1 MNSSLPINNQLEEVK
16 HRFELL
22 VKTYHQAV
30 INRKSQS
37 DNYELEVKFGQ
48 DNNNFSE
55 GNNNN
60 NSNITNVKITHHDYN
75 NVIKTLKSL
84 GFTYNLTGTKAGVDI
99 LRVQHVLDEKLD
111 RQEEYDL
118 TPTRS
123 TRLEITGNYDI
134 EQYCLKNTIKVV
146 EPRVNLV
153 RKTTIRLTAN
163 DKINGGEEKIIE
175 PVVFRDFNFKTS
187 LKLEKQMHRGQGIY
201 KVLVEKYDDLNKTFR
216 YLNRVT
222 FVHPNYP
229 VKVDISI
236 VKSSPGIHLRPQRTF
251 KSFRDADLLSQP
263 ETYEIEIELDND
275 KTVSLE
281 TSNIIA
287 LLRKVIKFVLSGLQE
302 TSYPISYL
310 EQREVLVAYMK
321 LIHGDTFDLTTTKI
335 SSYQFIGYNSVT
347 LQLKNVVD
355 VLPNSTTIKATN
367 IRTDYIVTDKA
378 DGERRLLFIN
388 EVGKVYMI
396 TTNMKVI
403 FTGAIT
409 FEKTVFHSLL
419 DGEYLVTYNTS
430 NANSLLYAAFDVYFC
445 NKIDARARPLV
456 NLGQRTPE
464 NESRY
469 QILQKLV
476 NVLKLCHVS
485 MENPKNRA
493 PPGLVSPISVEYKIY
508 YGVNNETIFEACD
521 QLCRAR
527 SSRYNTDGYI
537 FTPASLGVGQDP
549 DLLLLSEAFV
559 PLKNRFT
566 WFKSFKW
573 KPQEQTTIDF
583 LVTTIKDS
591 AQADI
596 VETLLEGDVIVKYK
610 KVILRCTFPR
620 KKSGSINFCDD
631 IVNGNL
637 SKIKKEELGTPMPA
651 RFFPSNPYD
660 EDAGIAYIRLHDGL
674 NMSTIAEDYSEIF
687 YDNMIIEFKYVTDV
701 FDTPFHWVPT
711 KVRHDKTTE
720 MLQTKKYFGNAYHV
734 ANSNWESIHF
744 PIKESMLRGE
754 EEIPKIIPE
763 EDTYYRATDGI
774 NLTVGLKY
782 FHNEIKRKLIASAA
796 KEFKDPCLIDLAVGK
811 GGDLR
816 KWSATDIKFVLGI
829 DLSADNLENPY
840 DGACSRYVKL
850 CQDQERN
857 PRFKLKAMF
866 VYGDCSKKIKPEHN
880 NPKSD
885 AMLGER
891 SNQIVQAVFGIGS
904 KKAEDIG
911 KGLAEVY
918 GLGVQGYEISSCQFA
933 LHYFFE
939 RKESLFGFVSN
950 LAECTKIGG
959 YFIGTAYDGK
969 KLFQRLGDISEE
981 ESVTLKEGDKLIW
994 QVQKKYKHSIFPND
1008 ITSLGYKVTV
1018 FQESINN
1025 YVDEYLINFDYFDNI
1040 MAVFGF
1046 VKLSGDDLLSF
1057 NKSNDFSSSSS
1068 LQFNSSLDTFEELYT
1083 TYGGER
1089 MSPNEQSISFLNRC
1103 FIYKKNVTVNI
1114 KTALQ
1119 SIEGYDDASSGSEV
1133 SFLTTPNTQ
1142 DDHAILDSPIKIQEV
1157 LTLRSDIS
1165 SSGTRGKRKTV
1176 GDQASNNNSSSSRS
1190 SKKKTIVTLNSASVA
1205 L

>member
-1 MNSSLPINNQLEEVK
+1 MNSSSNNQLDEVK

-48 DNNNFSE
+48 VNFGE
-55 GNNNN
+55 GNNN
-60 NSNITNVKITHHDYN
+60 TNVKITHHDYN

-99 LRVQHVLDEKLD
+99 LRVQHVLDEKPD
-111 RQEEYDL
+111 RNEEYDL
-118 TPTRS
+118 TSTRS
-123 TRLEITGNYDI
+123 TRLEIIGNYDI

-146 EPRVNLV
+146 EPRVHLV
-153 RKTTIRLTAN
+153 RKTTIRLAN
-163 DKINGGEEKIIE
+163 DKKNGGEEKIIE
-175 PVVFRDFNFKTS
+175 PVVFRDFNFKAC
-187 LKLEKQMHRGQGIY
+187 LKLEKQMHRSQGIY
-201 KVLVEKYDDLNKTFR
+201 KILVEKYDDLNKTFR

-222 FVHPNYP
+222 FIHPNYP
-229 VKVDISI
+229 VKIDISI
-236 VKSSPGIHLRPQRTF
+236 VKSSPGIHLKPQRTF
-251 KSFRDADLLSQP
+251 KSFRDADLLNQP

-281 TSNIIA
+281 TWNIIG

-310 EQREVLVAYMK
+310 EQKEVLVAYMK
-321 LIHGDTFDLTTTKI
+321 LIHGDSTDLTTKI
-335 SSYQFIGYNSVT
+335 SSYQFIGYNPVT
-347 LQLKNVVD
+347 LQLKNIVD

-388 EVGKVYMI
+388 DVGKLYMI

-403 FTGAIT
+403 FTGAMT
-409 FEKTVFHSLL
+409 FEKTVFNSLL
-419 DGEYLVTYNTS
+419 DGEYLVTYSTS
-430 NANSLLYAAFDVYFC
+430 NSNSLLYAAFDVYFC
-445 NKIDARARPLV
+445 NKMDTRTRPLV
-456 NLGQRTPE
+456 NLGQTTSRTPE

-469 QILQKLV
+469 QILQKLI
-476 NVLKLCHVS
+476 NVLKLCHIS
-485 MENPKNRA
+485 MENPKNRV
-493 PPGLVSPISVEYKIY
+493 PGLVSPISVEYKIY
-508 YGVNNETIFEACD
+508 YGINNETIFEACD

-549 DLLLLSEAFV
+549 DLSEPFV
-559 PLKNRFT
+559 PSKNRFT

-596 VETLLEGDVIVKYK
+596 VETLLEGDIVVKYK

-660 EDAGIAYIRLHDGL
+660 EDAGIAYIRLHDGV
-674 NMSTIAEDYSEIF
+674 NMSTTAEDYSEIF
-687 YDNMIIEFKYVTDV
+687 YDNMIIEFKYVTDIG
-701 FDTPFHWVPT
+701 TPFHWVPT
-711 KVRHDKTTE
+711 KVRHDKTIE

-734 ANSNWESIHF
+734 ANSNWESIHY

-754 EEIPKIIPE
+754 EEVPKTIPD
-763 EDTYYRATDGI
+763 EDTYYKATDGM
-774 NLTVGLKY
+774 NLTMGLKH
-782 FHNEIKRKLIASAA
+782 FHNEIKRKLITSAA
-796 KEFKDPCLIDLAVGK
+796 KQFRDPCLIDLAVGK

-816 KWSATDIKFVLGI
+816 KWTATDIKFVLGI

-840 DGACSRYVKL
+840 DGACARYVKL
-850 CQDQERN
+850 CQDQEKN

-891 SNQIVQAVFGIGS
+891 SNQIVQAVFGVGS

-939 RKESLFGFVSN
+939 RKETLFGFVSN

-969 KLFQRLGDISEE
+969 KLFQRLGEVSEE
-981 ESVTLKEGDKLIW
+981 ESVTLKEGGKLIW
-994 QVQKKYKHSIFPND
+994 QVQKKYKHLTFPND

-1046 VKLSGDDLLSF
+1046 VKLSGDDLLAF
-1057 NKSNDFSSSSS
+1057 NKSSDSSS
-1068 LQFNSSLDTFEELYT
+1068 LQFNNSSNTFEELYSV
-1083 TYGGER
+1083 YDGEH

-1119 SIEGYDDASSGSEV
+1119 SIEGYDDE
-1133 SFLTTPNTQ
+1133 NTNADMLLPSHRTR
-1142 DDHAILDSPIKIQEV
+1142 DDDSAGAAIPDSPIKIQEV

-1165 SSGTRGKRKTV
+1165 STKGKRKTV
-1176 GDQASNNNSSSSRS
+1176 GGQASRS
-1190 SKKKTIVTLNSASVA
+1190 SKKKALVA
-1205 L
+1205 IDSSSFAL

>member
-1 MNSSLPINNQLEEVK
+1 MNSSNQLEEVK
-16 HRFELL
+16 RRFELL

-48 DNNNFSE
+48 DNFNE
-55 GNNNN
+55 GNNNM
-60 NSNITNVKITHHDYN
+60 NVKITHHDYN

-84 GFTYNLTGTKAGVDI
+84 GFTYNLTGTKAGIDI
-99 LRVQHVLDEKLD
+99 LRVQHVLDERLD
-111 RQEEYDL
+111 KNEEYDL
-118 TPTRS
+118 TSTRS
-123 TRLEITGNYDI
+123 TRLEINGNYDI

-153 RKTTIRLTAN
+153 RKTTIRLAN
-163 DKINGGEEKIIE
+163 DKKDGGEEKIIE
-175 PVVFRDFNFKTS
+175 PVVFRDFNFKAS
-187 LKLEKQMHRGQGIY
+187 LKLEKQMHRSQGIY
-201 KVLVEKYDDLNKTFR
+201 KKLVEKYDDLNKTFR

-229 VKVDISI
+229 VKIDVSI

-251 KSFRDADLLSQP
+251 KSFRDADLLNQP
-263 ETYEIEIELDND
+263 QTYEIEIELDND
-275 KTVSLE
+275 KTVSME
-281 TSNIIA
+281 TLNIIG

-310 EQREVLVAYMK
+310 EQRDVLAAYMK
-321 LIHGDTFDLTTTKI
+321 LIHGDSLDLTTKI
-335 SSYQFIGYNSVT
+335 SSYHFIGYNPVT
-347 LQLKNVVD
+347 LQLKNIVD
-355 VLPNSTTIKATN
+355 VLPNRGSVIKTTSIC
-367 IRTDYIVTDKA
+367 TDYLVTDKA

-388 EVGKVYMI
+388 ELGKVYMI

-409 FEKTVFHSLL
+409 FEKMVFNSLL

-430 NANSLLYAAFDVYFC
+430 NSNSLLYAAFDVYFF
-445 NKIDARARPLV
+445 NKMDVRARPLA
-456 NLGQRTPE
+456 NIQQITSRTPE

-469 QILQKLV
+469 QILQKLI

-485 MENPKNRA
+485 MENPKNKT
-493 PPGLVSPISVEYKIY
+493 PGLVSPISVEYKVY
-508 YGVNNETIFEACD
+508 YGTNNETIFEACD
-521 QLCRAR
+521 QLFRAR

-549 DLLLLSEAFV
+549 DLSETFV

-591 AQADI
+591 AQTDV
-596 VETLLEGDVIVKYK
+596 VETLLEGDIIVKYK

-637 SKIKKEELGTPMPA
+637 SKIKNEELGTPMPA

-674 NMSTIAEDYSEIF
+674 NMSTTADDYSEIF
-687 YDNMIIEFKYVTDV
+687 YDNMIIEFKYETEIG
-701 FDTPFHWVPT
+701 TPFHWVPT
-711 KVRHDKTTE
+711 KVRHDKTIE

-734 ANSNWESIHF
+734 ANSNWESIHY
-744 PIKESMLRGE
+744 PIKERMLRGE
-754 EEIPKIIPE
+754 EEIPKTIPD
-763 EDTYYRATDGI
+763 EDTYYKATDGM
-774 NLTVGLKY
+774 NLTVGLKH

-796 KEFKDPCLIDLAVGK
+796 KQFKDPCLIDLAVGK

-816 KWSATDIKFVLGI
+816 KWTATDIKFVLGI

-840 DGACSRYVKL
+840 DGACARYVKL
-850 CQDQERN
+850 CQDQEKN

-939 RKESLFGFVSN
+939 RKETLFGFVSN

-969 KLFQRLGDISEE
+969 KLFQRLGDIAEE
-981 ESVTLKEGDKLIW
+981 ESVTLKEGDKLLW
-994 QVQKKYKHSIFPND
+994 QVQKKYRHATFPND

-1046 VKLSGDDLLSF
+1046 VKLSGDDMVSF
-1057 NKSNDFSSSSS
+1057 NNSNDSSS
-1068 LQFNSSLDTFEELYT
+1068 LKFNGSLDTFEELYS

-1089 MSPNEQSISFLNRC
+1089 MTHKEQSISFLNRC
-1103 FIYKKNVTVNI
+1103 FVYKKNVTVNI

-1119 SIEGYDDASSGSEV
+1119 SIEGYNDAGTGAEG
-1133 SFLTTPNTQ
+1133 FLPTQHTQ
-1142 DDHAILDSPIKIQEV
+1142 DDNAIPDSPIKIQEV
-1157 LTLRSDIS
+1157 LTLKSDVTTTS
-1165 SSGTRGKRKTV
+1165 TKGKRKT
-1176 GDQASNNNSSSSRS
+1176 GDIIRS
-1190 SKKKTIVTLNSASVA
+1190 SKKKALVTVDSSSLV

>member
-1 MNSSLPINNQLEEVK
+1 MKTSSNHHQLDEVK

-48 DNNNFSE
+48 DNFSE
-55 GNNNN
+55 GHNT
-60 NSNITNVKITHHDYN
+60 NIKITHHDYN

-99 LRVQHVLDEKLD
+99 LRVQHVLDDNTHE
-111 RQEEYDL
+111 RNEEYDL
-118 TPTRS
+118 TSTRS

-146 EPRVNLV
+146 EPRVHLV
-153 RKTTIRLTAN
+153 RKTTIRLAN
-163 DKINGGEEKIIE
+163 DKKNGVEEKIIE
-175 PVVFRDFNFKTS
+175 PVVFRDFNFKAS
-187 LKLEKQMHRGQGIY
+187 LKLEKPMHRSQGIY
-201 KVLVEKYDDLNKTFR
+201 KILVEKYDDLNKTFR

-229 VKVDISI
+229 VKIDISI
-236 VKSSPGIHLRPQRTF
+236 VKSSPGIYLRPPRTF
-251 KSFRDADLLSQP
+251 KSFRDADLLNQP
-263 ETYEIEIELDND
+263 ESYEIEIELDNE
-275 KTVSLE
+275 KTVSME
-281 TSNIIA
+281 SEKIIG

-310 EQREVLVAYMK
+310 EQRDVLMAYMK
-321 LIHGDTFDLTTTKI
+321 LIHGDSLDMVTNKI
-335 SSYQFIGYNSVT
+335 SSYHFIGYNPVT
-347 LQLKNVVD
+347 LQLKNIVD
-355 VLPNSTTIKATN
+355 VLPTSTTVKATS
-367 IRTDYIVTDKA
+367 IRTDYVVTDKA

-396 TTNMKVI
+396 STNMKVI

-409 FEKTVFHSLL
+409 FEKTVFNSLL
-419 DGEYLVTYNTS
+419 DGEYLITYSTS
-430 NANSLLYAAFDVYFC
+430 NSNSWLYAAFDVYFC
-445 NKIDARARPLV
+445 NKMDIRARPLV
-456 NLGQRTPE
+456 HLGQSISKTAE

-469 QILQKLV
+469 QILQKLI

-485 MENPKNRA
+485 MENPKNKV
-493 PPGLVSPISVEYKIY
+493 PGLVSPISVEYKIY
-508 YGVNNETIFEACD
+508 YGINNETIFEACD

-527 SSRYNTDGYI
+527 SRRYNTDGYI

-549 DLLLLSEAFV
+549 DLSEPFV

-583 LVTTIKDS
+583 LVTTMKDS
-591 AQADI
+591 AQTDV
-596 VETLLEGDVIVKYK
+596 VETLLEGDILVKYK
-610 KVILRCTFPR
+610 KVVLRCTFPR
-620 KKSGSINFCDD
+620 KKSGSINYCDD

-637 SKIKKEELGTPMPA
+637 SKIKKDELGTPMPA

-660 EDAGIAYIRLHDGL
+660 EDAGIAYIRLQDGV
-674 NMSTIAEDYSEIF
+674 NMSTMADDFSEIF
-687 YDNMIIEFKYVTDV
+687 YDNMIIEFKYVTEI
-701 FDTPFHWVPT
+701 DTPFHWVPM
-711 KVRHDKTTE
+711 KVRHDKTIE

-734 ANSNWESIHF
+734 ANSNWESIHY

-754 EEIPKIIPE
+754 EEIPKTIPD
-763 EDTYYRATDGI
+763 EDTYYKATNGM
-774 NLTVGLKY
+774 NLTVGLKH
-782 FHNEIKRKLIASAA
+782 FHNEIKRVLIASAA
-796 KEFKDPCLIDLAVGK
+796 KQFKDPCLIDLAVGK

-840 DGACSRYVKL
+840 DGACARYVKL
-850 CQDQERN
+850 CQDQEKN

-885 AMLGER
+885 AMLGGR

-918 GLGVQGYEISSCQFA
+918 GLGVQGFEISSCQFA

-939 RKESLFGFVSN
+939 RKESLFGFISN

-969 KLFQRLGDISEE
+969 KLFQRLGDVSEE
-981 ESVTLKEGDKLIW
+981 ESVTLKEADKLIW
-994 QVQKKYKHSIFPND
+994 QVQKKYKQTIFPDD
-1008 ITSLGYKVTV
+1008 ITCLGYKVTV

-1046 VKLSGDDLLSF
+1046 VKLSGDDLVSF
-1057 NKSNDFSSSSS
+1057 NKYNDSSF
-1068 LQFNSSLDTFEELYT
+1068 QFNSSLDSFEDLYS

-1089 MSPNEQSISFLNRC
+1089 MSPKEQSISFLNRC

-1119 SIEGYDDASSGSEV
+1119 SIEGYHEEEAGVLSSRSV
-1133 SFLTTPNTQ
+1133 L
-1142 DDHAILDSPIKIQEV
+1142 DDHQEDSVIPDSPIKIQEV
-1157 LTLRSDIS
+1157 MTLRSDIRTS
-1165 SSGTRGKRKTV
+1165 KGKRKTE
-1176 GDQASNNNSSSSRS
+1176 GGGQATTSRS
-1190 SKKKTIVTLNSASVA
+1190 SKKKAIVPVDSHL
-1205 L
+1205 

>member
-1 MNSSLPINNQLEEVK
+1 MNSSPNNQLDEVK

-48 DNNNFSE
+48 VNFSE
-55 GNNNN
+55 G
-60 NSNITNVKITHHDYN
+60 SNTNVKITHHDYN

-99 LRVQHVLDEKLD
+99 LRVQHVLDEKPD
-111 RQEEYDL
+111 RNEEYDL
-118 TPTRS
+118 TSTRS
-123 TRLEITGNYDI
+123 TRLEIIGNYDI

-153 RKTTIRLTAN
+153 RKTTIRLAN
-163 DKINGGEEKIIE
+163 DKKNGGEEKIIE
-175 PVVFRDFNFKTS
+175 PVVFRDFNFKAC
-187 LKLEKQMHRGQGIY
+187 LKLEKQMHRSQGIY
-201 KVLVEKYDDLNKTFR
+201 KMLVEKYDDLNKTFR

-222 FVHPNYP
+222 FIHPNYP
-229 VKVDISI
+229 VKIDVSI

-251 KSFRDADLLSQP
+251 KSFRDADLLNQP

-275 KTVSLE
+275 KTISLE
-281 TSNIIA
+281 TLHIIG

-310 EQREVLVAYMK
+310 EQKEVLVAYMK
-321 LIHGDTFDLTTTKI
+321 LIHGDSVDLTTKI
-335 SSYQFIGYNSVT
+335 SSYQFIGYNPVT
-347 LQLKNVVD
+347 LQLKNIVD
-355 VLPNSTTIKATN
+355 VLPNSTTVKATS
-367 IRTDYIVTDKA
+367 IRTDYVVTDKA
-378 DGERRLLFIN
+378 DGERRLLFIT
-388 EVGKVYMI
+388 EAGKVYMI

-409 FEKTVFHSLL
+409 FEKTVFNSLL
-419 DGEYLVTYNTS
+419 DGEYLVTYSTS
-430 NANSLLYAAFDVYFC
+430 NSSSLLYAAFDVYFC
-445 NKIDARARPLV
+445 NRMDTRARPLV
-456 NLGQRTPE
+456 NLGKTTSSTPE

-485 MENPKNRA
+485 MENPKNRV
-493 PPGLVSPISVEYKIY
+493 PGLVSPISVEYKIY
-508 YGVNNETIFEACD
+508 YGINNETIFEACD

-549 DLLLLSEAFV
+549 DLSEPFV
-559 PLKNRFT
+559 PSKNRFT

-573 KPQEQTTIDF
+573 KPEEQTTIDF
-583 LVTTIKDS
+583 LVTTMKDS
-591 AQADI
+591 AQADV
-596 VETLLEGDVIVKYK
+596 VETLPEGDIIVKYK

-660 EDAGIAYIRLHDGL
+660 EDAGIAYIRLHDGV
-674 NMSTIAEDYSEIF
+674 NMSTTADDFSEIF
-687 YDNMIIEFKYVTDV
+687 YDNMIIEFKYVTEIG
-701 FDTPFHWVPT
+701 TPFHWVPT
-711 KVRHDKTTE
+711 KVRHDKTIE

-734 ANSNWESIHF
+734 ANSNWESIHY

-754 EEIPKIIPE
+754 EEVPTTVPE
-763 EDTYYRATDGI
+763 EDTYYKATDGM
-774 NLTVGLKY
+774 NLTVGLKH

-796 KEFKDPCLIDLAVGK
+796 KQFKDPCLIDLAVGK

-816 KWSATDIKFVLGI
+816 KWTATDIKFVLGI

-840 DGACSRYVKL
+840 DGACARYVRL
-850 CQDQERN
+850 CQDQEKN

-885 AMLGER
+885 AALGER

-918 GLGVQGYEISSCQFA
+918 GLGVHGYEISSCQFA

-939 RKESLFGFVSN
+939 RKETLFGFVSN

-969 KLFQRLGDISEE
+969 KLFQRLGEVSEE
-981 ESVTLKEGDKLIW
+981 ESVTLKEGGKLVW
-994 QVQKKYKHSIFPND
+994 QVQKKYKHLTFPND

-1046 VKLSGDDLLSF
+1046 VKLSGDDLLAF
-1057 NKSNDFSSSSS
+1057 NKSSDSSS
-1068 LQFNSSLDTFEELYT
+1068 LQFNNSSNTFEELYS
-1083 TYGGER
+1083 TYGSER
-1089 MSPNEQSISFLNRC
+1089 EHMSPNEQSISFLNRC

-1119 SIEGYDDASSGSEV
+1119 SIEGYDDE
-1133 SFLTTPNTQ
+1133 NTNADMLLPSHRTR
-1142 DDHAILDSPIKIQEV
+1142 DDDSAAAAIPDSPIKIQEV
-1157 LTLRSDIS
+1157 LTLRSDITS
-1165 SSGTRGKRKTV
+1165 TKGKRKTV
-1176 GDQASNNNSSSSRS
+1176 GSQASSRS
-1190 SKKKTIVTLNSASVA
+1190 SKKKSLVTVDSSSFA

>member
-1 MNSSLPINNQLEEVK
+1 MNSSSNNPLDEVK

-48 DNNNFSE
+48 DNFSE
-55 GNNNN
+55 GNNL
-60 NSNITNVKITHHDYN
+60 NIKITHHDYN

-111 RQEEYDL
+111 KNEEYDL
-118 TPTRS
+118 TSTKS
-123 TRLEITGNYDI
+123 TRLEINGNYDI

-153 RKTTIRLTAN
+153 RKTTIRLAN
-163 DKINGGEEKIIE
+163 DKKNGGDEKIIE
-175 PVVFRDFNFKTS
+175 PVVFRDFNFKAS
-187 LKLEKQMHRGQGIY
+187 LKLEKEMHQSQGIY
-201 KVLVEKYDDLNKTFR
+201 KTLVEKYDGLNKTFR

-229 VKVDISI
+229 VKIDISI
-236 VKSSPGIHLRPQRTF
+236 VKSSPGIHSRPQRTF
-251 KSFRDADLLSQP
+251 KSFRDADLLNQP

-275 KTVSLE
+275 KTVSME
-281 TSNIIA
+281 SKNIIA

-310 EQREVLVAYMK
+310 EQRDVLVAYMK
-321 LIHGDTFDLTTTKI
+321 LVHGDSLDLTTKI
-335 SSYQFIGYNSVT
+335 SSYHFIGYNPVT
-347 LQLKNVVD
+347 LQLKNIVNF
-355 VLPNSTTIKATN
+355 LPNSGSIIKTTN
-367 IRTDYIVTDKA
+367 ICTDYVVTDKA

-388 EVGKVYMI
+388 EIGKVFMI

-403 FTGAIT
+403 FTGAVT
-409 FEKTVFHSLL
+409 FEKTVFNSLL
-419 DGEYLVTYNTS
+419 DGEYLITYHTS
-430 NANSLLYAAFDVYFC
+430 NSNSLLYASFDVYFF
-445 NKIDARARPLV
+445 NKMDVRARPLV
-456 NLGQRTPE
+456 NLLGISQTPE
-464 NESRY
+464 SESRY

-476 NVLKLCHVS
+476 NVLKLRHVSS
-485 MENPKNRA
+485 MENPKSMA
-493 PPGLVSPISVEYKIY
+493 PGLVSPISVEYKVY
-508 YGVNNETIFEACD
+508 YGINNESIFEACD

-537 FTPASLGVGQDP
+537 FTPCSLGVGQDP
-549 DLLLLSEAFV
+549 DLSETFV
-559 PLKNRFT
+559 PSKNRFT

-591 AQADI
+591 AQADVI
-596 VETLLEGDVIVKYK
+596 ETLPEGDIIVKYK

-660 EDAGIAYIRLHDGL
+660 EDAGIAYIRLHDGV
-674 NMSTIAEDYSEIF
+674 NMSTTADDYSEIF
-687 YDNMIIEFKYVTDV
+687 YDNMIIEFKYVTDIG
-701 FDTPFHWVPT
+701 TPFHWVPI
-711 KVRHDKTTE
+711 KVRHDKTIE

-734 ANSNWESIHF
+734 ANSNWESIHY

-754 EEIPKIIPE
+754 EEIPNTIPD
-763 EDTYYRATDGI
+763 EDTYYKATGGM
-774 NLTVGLKY
+774 NLTVGLKH
-782 FHNEIKRKLIASAA
+782 FHNEIKRRLIASAA
-796 KEFKDPCLIDLAVGK
+796 KQFKDPCLIDLAVGK

-829 DLSADNLENPY
+829 DVSSDNLENPY
-840 DGACSRYVKL
+840 DGACARYVKL
-850 CQDQERN
+850 CQDQEKN
-857 PRFKLKAMF
+857 ARFKLKAMF

-880 NPKSD
+880 NPKSQ

-904 KKAEDIG
+904 KKPEDIG

-939 RKESLFGFVSN
+939 RKETLFGFISN

-959 YFIGTAYDGK
+959 FFIGTAYDGK
-969 KLFQRLGDISEE
+969 KLFQRLEDISEK
-981 ESVTLKEGDKLIW
+981 ESVTLKEQDKLIW
-994 QVQKKYKHSIFPND
+994 QVQKKYSHATFPND

-1046 VKLSGDDLLSF
+1046 VKLSGDEMLSF
-1057 NKSNDFSSSSS
+1057 NNTNSNDSSSF
-1068 LQFNSSLDTFEELYT
+1068 QFKGNLDTFEELYS
-1083 TYGGER
+1083 TYSGER
-1089 MSPNEQSISFLNRC
+1089 MSPKEQSISFLNRC

-1119 SIEGYDDASSGSEV
+1119 SIEGYDD
-1133 SFLTTPNTQ
+1133 
-1142 DDHAILDSPIKIQEV
+1142 DMILPSHSLPYDNPLDAGIIPDSPVKIQEV
-1157 LTLRSDIS
+1157 LTLRSDITS
-1165 SSGTRGKRKTV
+1165 TKGKRKTI
-1176 GDQASNNNSSSSRS
+1176 GGETIISRS
-1190 SKKKTIVTLNSASVA
+1190 SKKKSAVPVVNTTSLV

>member
-1 MNSSLPINNQLEEVK
+1 MNSASTSISNNQLDEVK

-48 DNNNFSE
+48 DSFSE
-55 GNNNN
+55 GKFN
-60 NSNITNVKITHHDYN
+60 TNVKITHHDYN

-99 LRVQHVLDEKLD
+99 LRVQHVLDEKNTD
-111 RQEEYDL
+111 VRNEEYDL
-118 TPTRS
+118 TSTRS

-153 RKTTIRLTAN
+153 RKTTIRLAN
-163 DKINGGEEKIIE
+163 DKKNGGEEKIIE
-175 PVVFRDFNFKTS
+175 PVVFRDFNFKAC
-187 LKLEKQMHRGQGIY
+187 LKLEKQMHRSQGIY
-201 KVLVEKYDDLNKTFR
+201 KMLVEKYDDLNKTFR

-222 FVHPNYP
+222 FIHPNYP
-229 VKVDISI
+229 VKIDVSI

-251 KSFRDADLLSQP
+251 KSFRDADLLNQP

-275 KTVSLE
+275 KTVSME
-281 TSNIIA
+281 TVNIIG

-310 EQREVLVAYMK
+310 EQKEALVAYMK
-321 LIHGDTFDLTTTKI
+321 LIHGDSLDLTTKI
-335 SSYQFIGYNSVT
+335 SSYQFIGYNPVT
-347 LQLKNVVD
+347 LQLKNIVD
-355 VLPNSTTIKATN
+355 VLPNSTTIKATS
-367 IRTDYIVTDKA
+367 IRTDYVVTDKA

-409 FEKTVFHSLL
+409 FEKTVFSSLL
-419 DGEYLVTYNTS
+419 DGEYLVTYSTS
-430 NANSLLYAAFDVYFC
+430 NSNSLLYAAFDVYFC
-445 NKIDARARPLV
+445 NKMDTRARPLV
-456 NLGQRTPE
+456 NLELSRTPE
-464 NESRY
+464 HESRY
-469 QILQKLV
+469 QILQKLI
-476 NVLKLCHVS
+476 NVLKLSHVS

-493 PPGLVSPISVEYKIY
+493 PGLVSPISVEYKIY
-508 YGVNNETIFEACD
+508 YGINNETIFEACD
-521 QLCRAR
+521 QLCRAK

-549 DLLLLSEAFV
+549 DLSEPFV
-559 PLKNRFT
+559 PSKNRFT

-591 AQADI
+591 GQADI
-596 VETLLEGDVIVKYK
+596 VETLLEGDIIVKYK

-620 KKSGSINFCDD
+620 KKNGSINFCDD

-637 SKIKKEELGTPMPA
+637 SKMKKEELGTPMPA

-660 EDAGIAYIRLHDGL
+660 EDAGIAYIRLHDGI
-674 NMSTIAEDYSEIF
+674 NMSTTAEDYSEIF
-687 YDNMIIEFKYVTDV
+687 YDNMIIEFKYVTDIG
-701 FDTPFHWVPT
+701 TPFHWVPT
-711 KVRHDKTTE
+711 KVRHDKTIE

-734 ANSNWESIHF
+734 ANSNWESIHY

-754 EEIPKIIPE
+754 EEIPKTIPD
-763 EDTYYRATDGI
+763 EDTYYKATDGKM
-774 NLTVGLKY
+774 NLTVGLKH

-796 KEFKDPCLIDLAVGK
+796 KQFKDPCLIDLAVGK
-811 GGDLR
+811 GGDLH

-840 DGACSRYVKL
+840 DGACARYVKL

-885 AMLGER
+885 ATLGER

-939 RKESLFGFVSN
+939 RKETLFGFVSN

-969 KLFQRLGDISEE
+969 KLFQRLGEVSEN

-994 QVQKKYKHSIFPND
+994 QVQKKYKHATFQND

-1046 VKLSGDDLLSF
+1046 VKLSGDDLLAF
-1057 NKSNDFSSSSS
+1057 NKSGDSSS
-1068 LQFNSSLDTFEELYT
+1068 LQFNGSLDTFEELYS
-1083 TYGGER
+1083 TYGGEPL
-1089 MSPNEQSISFLNRC
+1089 SPKEQSISFLNRC

-1119 SIEGYDDASSGSEV
+1119 SIEGYDNEEGSGAEMLLPGHHTQSDA
-1133 SFLTTPNTQ
+1133 
-1142 DDHAILDSPIKIQEV
+1142 AIPDSPIKIQEV
-1157 LTLRSDIS
+1157 LTLRSDLS
-1165 SSGTRGKRKTV
+1165 STKGKRKTV
-1176 GDQASNNNSSSSRS
+1176 GSQASSSRS
-1190 SKKKTIVTLNSASVA
+1190 GKKNAFVA
-1205 L
+1205 PDSSSLSLAL

>member
-1 MNSSLPINNQLEEVK
+1 MKTSSSSSNHIQLDEVK

-48 DNNNFSE
+48 DNFSE
-55 GNNNN
+55 GNN
-60 NSNITNVKITHHDYN
+60 TNVKITHHDYN
-75 NVIKTLKSL
+75 NVIKVLKSL

-99 LRVQHVLDEKLD
+99 LRVQHVLDDKHD
-111 RQEEYDL
+111 RNEEYDL

-146 EPRVNLV
+146 EPRVHLV
-153 RKTTIRLTAN
+153 RKTTIRLAN
-163 DKINGGEEKIIE
+163 DKKNGGEEKIIE
-175 PVVFRDFNFKTS
+175 PVVFRDFNFKAS
-187 LKLEKQMHRGQGIY
+187 LKLEKEMHRSQGIY
-201 KVLVEKYDDLNKTFR
+201 KILVEKYDDLNKTFR

-222 FVHPNYP
+222 FVHPRYP
-229 VKVDISI
+229 VKIDISI

-251 KSFRDADLLSQP
+251 KSFRDADLLNQP
-263 ETYEIEIELDND
+263 ESYEIEIELDND
-275 KTVSLE
+275 KTVSME
-281 TSNIIA
+281 SENIIG

-310 EQREVLVAYMK
+310 EQRDVLMAYLN
-321 LIHGDTFDLTTTKI
+321 LIHGDSLDITSKI
-335 SSYQFIGYNSVT
+335 SSYHFIGYNPVT
-347 LQLKNVVD
+347 LQLKNVVNS
-355 VLPNSTTIKATN
+355 LPTSTTIKATS
-367 IRTDYIVTDKA
+367 IRTDYVVTDKA

-388 EVGKVYMI
+388 DVGKVYMI

-409 FEKTVFHSLL
+409 FEKTVFNSLL
-419 DGEYLVTYNTS
+419 DGEYLIIYNTS
-430 NANSLLYAAFDVYFC
+430 NSSSLLYAAFDVYFC
-445 NKIDARARPLV
+445 NKMDVRARPLV
-456 NLGQRTPE
+456 QMGNKPSE

-469 QILQKLV
+469 QILQKLI

-485 MENPKNRA
+485 MENPKNKA
-493 PPGLVSPISVEYKIY
+493 PGLVSPISVEYKIY
-508 YGVNNETIFEACD
+508 YGINNETIFEACD

-527 SSRYNTDGYI
+527 SRRYNTDGYI

-549 DLLLLSEAFV
+549 DSSEPFV
-559 PLKNRFT
+559 PSKNRFT
-566 WFKSFKW
+566 WFKTFKW

-591 AQADI
+591 AQTDI
-596 VETLLEGDVIVKYK
+596 VETLLEGDIMVKYK
-610 KVILRCTFPR
+610 KVVLRCTFPR

-660 EDAGIAYIRLHDGL
+660 EDAGIAYIRLHDGV
-674 NMSTIAEDYSEIF
+674 NMSTVADDFSEIF
-687 YDNMIIEFKYVTDV
+687 YDNTIVEFKYVTDI
-701 FDTPFHWVPT
+701 DTPFHWVPT
-711 KVRHDKTTE
+711 KVRHDKTIE

-734 ANSNWESIHF
+734 ANSNWESIHY

-754 EEIPKIIPE
+754 EEIPKIVPD
-763 EDTYYRATDGI
+763 EDTYYKATNGM
-774 NLTVGLKY
+774 NLTVGLKH
-782 FHNEIKRKLIASAA
+782 FHNEIKRVLIACAA
-796 KEFKDPCLIDLAVGK
+796 KQFKDPCLIDLAVGK

-840 DGACSRYVKL
+840 DGACARYVKL
-850 CQDQERN
+850 CQDQEKN

-885 AMLGER
+885 AMLGGR

-939 RKESLFGFVSN
+939 RKETLFGFVSN

-959 YFIGTAYDGK
+959 YFIGTAYDGN

-994 QVQKKYKHSIFPND
+994 QVQKKYKHTTFQND
-1008 ITSLGYKVTV
+1008 ITCLGYKVTV

-1057 NKSNDFSSSSS
+1057 NKSNDSSSSF
-1068 LQFNSSLDTFEELYT
+1068 QFNSSLDTFEDLYS
-1083 TYGGER
+1083 TYDGEP
-1089 MSPNEQSISFLNRC
+1089 MSPKEQSISFLNRC

-1119 SIEGYDDASSGSEV
+1119 SIEGYNEEDTKEDMLLPSRS
-1133 SFLTTPNTQ
+1133 
-1142 DDHAILDSPIKIQEV
+1142 DHDEDSAIPDSPIKIQEV
-1157 LTLRSDIS
+1157 MTLKSDIRS
-1165 SSGTRGKRKTV
+1165 TKGKRKTV
-1176 GDQASNNNSSSSRS
+1176 EATSRS
-1190 SKKKTIVTLNSASVA
+1190 SKKKTLV
-1205 L
+1205 

>member
-1 MNSSLPINNQLEEVK
+1 MKTSSNHIPLDEVK

-48 DNNNFSE
+48 DNFSE
-55 GNNNN
+55 GNN
-60 NSNITNVKITHHDYN
+60 TNVKITHHDYN
-75 NVIKTLKSL
+75 NVIKVLKSL

-99 LRVQHVLDEKLD
+99 LRVQHVLDDKPD
-111 RQEEYDL
+111 RNEEYDL
-118 TPTRS
+118 ASTRS

-146 EPRVNLV
+146 ESRVHLV
-153 RKTTIRLTAN
+153 RKTTIRLAN
-163 DKINGGEEKIIE
+163 DKKNGGEEKIIE
-175 PVVFRDFNFKTS
+175 PVVFRDFNFKAS
-187 LKLEKQMHRGQGIY
+187 LKLEKQMHRSQGIY
-201 KVLVEKYDDLNKTFR
+201 KILVEKYDDLNKTFR

-222 FVHPNYP
+222 FVHPSYP
-229 VKVDISI
+229 VKIDVSI

-251 KSFRDADLLSQP
+251 KSFRDADLLNQP
-263 ETYEIEIELDND
+263 ESYEIEIELDND
-275 KTVSLE
+275 KTVSME
-281 TSNIIA
+281 SDNIIG

-310 EQREVLVAYMK
+310 EQRDVLMAYMK
-321 LIHGDTFDLTTTKI
+321 LIYGDSLDLTNKI
-335 SSYQFIGYNSVT
+335 SSYHFIGYNPVT
-347 LQLKNVVD
+347 LQLKNIVG
-355 VLPNSTTIKATN
+355 VLPTSTTIKATS
-367 IRTDYIVTDKA
+367 IQTDYVVTDKA

-388 EVGKVYMI
+388 DVGKVYMI

-409 FEKTVFHSLL
+409 FEKTVFNSLL
-419 DGEYLVTYNTS
+419 DGEYLIPYNTS
-430 NANSLLYAAFDVYFC
+430 NSTSLLYAAFDVYFC
-445 NKIDARARPLV
+445 NKMDVRARPLV
-456 NLGQRTPE
+456 HMGQTISRTPE

-469 QILQKLV
+469 QILQKLI

-485 MENPKNRA
+485 MENPKNKV
-493 PPGLVSPISVEYKIY
+493 PGLVSPISVEYKIY
-508 YGVNNETIFEACD
+508 YGINNETIFEACD

-527 SSRYNTDGYI
+527 SRRYNTDGYI

-549 DLLLLSEAFV
+549 DSSEPFV
-559 PLKNRFT
+559 PSKNRFT

-591 AQADI
+591 AQTDI
-596 VETLLEGDVIVKYK
+596 VETLLEGDIMVKYK
-610 KVILRCTFPR
+610 KVVLRCTFPR

-660 EDAGIAYIRLHDGL
+660 EDAGIAYIRLHDGV
-674 NMSTIAEDYSEIF
+674 NMSTMADDFSEIF
-687 YDNMIIEFKYVTDV
+687 YDNMIIEFKYVTDI
-701 FDTPFHWVPT
+701 DTPFHWVPT
-711 KVRHDKTTE
+711 KVRHDKTIE

-734 ANSNWESIHF
+734 ANSNWESIHY

-754 EEIPKIIPE
+754 EEIPMTIPD
-763 EDTYYRATDGI
+763 EDTYYKATNGM
-774 NLTVGLKY
+774 NLTVGLKH
-782 FHNEIKRKLIASAA
+782 FHNEIKRMLIACAA
-796 KEFKDPCLIDLAVGK
+796 KQFKDPCLIDLAVGK

-840 DGACSRYVKL
+840 DGACARYVKL
-850 CQDQERN
+850 CQDQEKN

-939 RKESLFGFVSN
+939 RKETLFGFISN

-959 YFIGTAYDGK
+959 YFIGTAYDGN
-969 KLFQRLGDISEE
+969 KLFQRLGEVSEE

-994 QVQKKYKHSIFPND
+994 QVQKKYKHTTFQND
-1008 ITSLGYKVTV
+1008 ITCLGYKVTV

-1057 NKSNDFSSSSS
+1057 NKSNDSSSSS
-1068 LQFNSSLDTFEELYT
+1068 FQFNSSLDTFEDLYS
-1083 TYGGER
+1083 TYDGER
-1089 MSPNEQSISFLNRC
+1089 MSPKEQSISFLNRC

-1119 SIEGYDDASSGSEV
+1119 SIEGYNEGDSREDLLLPSHDNNEDS
-1133 SFLTTPNTQ
+1133 
-1142 DDHAILDSPIKIQEV
+1142 AIPDSPIKIQEV
-1157 LTLRSDIS
+1157 MTLRSDTS
-1165 SSGTRGKRKTV
+1165 SSKGKRKTV
-1176 GDQASNNNSSSSRS
+1176 GGGQVPSRS
-1190 SKKKTIVTLNSASVA
+1190 SKKKTLVTVDSLV
-1205 L
+1205 